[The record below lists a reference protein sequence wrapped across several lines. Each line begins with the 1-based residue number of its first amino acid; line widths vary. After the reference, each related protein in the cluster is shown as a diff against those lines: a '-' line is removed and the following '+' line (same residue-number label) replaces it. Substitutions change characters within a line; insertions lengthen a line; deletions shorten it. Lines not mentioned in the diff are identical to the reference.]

1 MSMPALVSL
10 DDFTLRVGT
19 ITPADEDRAQACLDD
34 ASALIRGEA
43 GKNWTN
49 DDGDELADVPDVI
62 AAICVAVAIRAF
74 RNPEGVRSETI
85 GGYAVTY
92 ADASTAVYLTP
103 GERAQVRRAAGR
115 SSIGSVTLESPYM
128 PDTVWV
134 PVEGTTE
141 PFPWDVTYP

>member
-1 MSMPALVSL
+1 MGLPALVSL
-10 DDFTLRVGT
+10 DEFAVRLGG
-19 ITPADEDRAQACLDD
+19 IAAADEDRAQACLDD
-34 ASALIRGEA
+34 ASALIRDEA
-43 GKNWTN
+43 GAEDWVD
-49 DDGDELADVPDVI
+49 DDGGLEEVPGVI
-62 AAICVAVAIRAF
+62 VAICVAVAIRAF
-74 RNPEGVRSETI
+74 RNPEGVRSETV